1 MGNALLLSH
10 SDPSKPHSGVSGG
23 GFPTPR
29 SGQTMSAVTSRPKEF
44 VRPRYLATG
53 TISPA
58 SLMGSEEEEEER
70 GREAYR
76 RIQSGMNL

>member
-29 SGQTMSAVTSRPKEF
+29 SGQTMSAVTSRPKEL

-53 TISPA
+53 TISPV
-58 SLMGSEEEEEER
+58 LLSEEEDP
-70 GREAYR
+70 GREA
-76 RIQSGMNL
+76 